1 MMGKIWHGI
10 YFRISNTWLWQAGQ
24 SRSKNEN
31 NELYPKIFIFTIL
44 VNWIVAELIKTQF
57 NSLPEKNVYLSCRN
71 PSHDYNYL
79 QFWWSFFFLIFE
91 VTDNNQKNLSLVLL
105 PIDVGVETD
114 KLVSLLRGAVVSI
127 FSIVTKRLQQFYQ
140 VDQRK

>member
-1 MMGKIWHGI
+1 MII
-10 YFRISNTWLWQAGQ
+10 
-24 SRSKNEN
+24 
-31 NELYPKIFIFTIL
+31 
-44 VNWIVAELIKTQF
+44 
-57 NSLPEKNVYLSCRN
+57 
-71 PSHDYNYL
+71 
-79 QFWWSFFFLIFE
+79 FFLIFE